1 MEESHRKVL
10 RKLRIE
16 ISKTIDATRITQQ
29 LFAEDILEETDRDE
43 ILAEKTNAHKAW
55 HLLDLLP
62 RKGPEAFPVFLQA
75 LNGSGAIF
83 LANAIQSKLSGM
95 GQLLDI
101 VLRSD
106 RVLSWPTRELRNV
119 LIIYRLPVI
128 RKVAKNA
135 YFLLLFIKFG
145 VKRR

>member
-1 MEESHRKVL
+1 M
-10 RKLRIE
+10 
-16 ISKTIDATRITQQ
+16 
-29 LFAEDILEETDRDE
+29 EETDRDE

-95 GQLLDI
+95 RQLLDNCITQRSGRI
-101 VLRSD
+101 V
-106 RVLSWPTRELRNV
+106 
-119 LIIYRLPVI
+119 
-128 RKVAKNA
+128 ANA
-135 YFLLLFIKFG
+135 
-145 VKRR
+145 